1 MNLNRLL
8 IALLLFSTMISSSG
22 CAVVLVGAGAAA
34 GAGTVA
40 YVGGE
45 LKSSENVSL
54 DRAWNASQA
63 AMGSMGFAM
72 TSKEKDDLSG
82 KLIARGAEDEKV
94 TVKLK
99 KQTDEVTQIGI
110 RIGIFGDKPLSRQIL
125 EEIKKHGRWHTST
138 ALPSATEAHVTK
150 ETNRPS
156 ESHSQVQ
163 EADQSEN
170 KSEFP
175 DSTESPQPTEDPQE
189 LELFG
194 PK

>member
-1 MNLNRLL
+1 
-8 IALLLFSTMISSSG
+8 MISSSG
-22 CAVVLVGAGAAA
+22 CAVVLLGAGGAT

-40 YVGGE
+40 YVAGE

-63 AMGSMGFAM
+63 AMGSMGFTM
-72 TSKEKDDLSG
+72 TSKEKDGLSG
-82 KLIARGAEDEKV
+82 KLIARGAEDKKV

-99 KQTDEVTQIGI
+99 EQTDEVTQIGI
-110 RIGIFGDKPLSRQIL
+110 RIGIFGDKTLSRQVL
-125 EEIKKHGRWHTST
+125 EEIKKHGRWHTSA

-163 EADQSEN
+163 ETDQSEH
-170 KSEFP
+170 KSESS
-175 DSTESPQPTEDPQE
+175 DSTESPQPTEDHQD